1 MPLVLSAKPPSYRL
15 HKARNQAFVQWK
27 GKRYYLGPYGT
38 EKSRGAY
45 QRFLAEVWTRPH
57 AEPIVPEVQ
66 PGDAITITELAAHFW
81 TWASAYYAGPGGVAN
96 GQVYLVR
103 SALRPL
109 RQLYGDCL
117 VTEFG
122 PKRLEALQQRL
133 VDEGKAR
140 GYVNHLVQIIRQ
152 TFRWGTSKELVPVA
166 VYQALATVAGLRKGK
181 TSARETAP
189 VGPVSDAAVEATL
202 SHLPLVVA
210 DMVRLQRL
218 TGCRPGEVC
227 SLRPC
232 DVDRTS
238 DPWVYRPATHKTAH
252 RGKARAIYIGPKAQE
267 VLSPYLLRPGDA
279 YCFSPAESVA
289 KRKEEL
295 RSRRKSPIRSS
306 QIDRRKPRPERK
318 PGDRYLKDAYAT
330 AVRRSIATANRIAAK
345 EAAARGEEAP
355 DPIPHWHPN
364 QLRHSAA
371 TEIRKLFGLEAAQ
384 VALGHS
390 RADVTQMYAE
400 RDCKLAAEVA
410 RRIG

>member
-1 MPLVLSAKPPSYRL
+1 MSARLRTSPPSYRH
-15 HKARNQAFVQWK
+15 HKARNSAFVQWK
-27 GKRYYLGPYGT
+27 GRRYYLGPYGT

-57 AEPIVPEVQ
+57 AQPIVPEVQ
-66 PGDAITITELAAHFW
+66 PGDSITIIELAAAFW
-81 TWASAYYAGPGGVAN
+81 TWASAYYAGLGGVPN

-133 VDEGKAR
+133 VEENKAR
-140 GYVNHLVQIIRQ
+140 GYVNHLVQIIKQ
-152 TFRWGTSKELVPVA
+152 VFRWGTSKELVPVTT
-166 VYQALATVAGLRKGK
+166 YQALVTVAGLRRGK

-189 VGPVSDAAVEATL
+189 IGPVSDATVEATL
-202 SHLPLVVA
+202 PHLPLVVA
-210 DMVRLQRL
+210 DMIRFQRL

-232 DVDRTS
+232 DVDRSS

-267 VLSPYLLRPGDA
+267 VLTPYLLRSADA
-279 YCFSPAESVA
+279 YCFSPADSEA
-289 KRKEEL
+289 KRKAKL
-295 RSRRKSPIRSS
+295 RERRKSKVQPS
-306 QIDRRKPRPERK
+306 QVDRAKRHPKRTA
-318 PGDRYLKDAYAT
+318 GDHYGKDAFCY
-330 AVRRSIATANRIAAK
+330 AVRRAVDRANRD
-345 EAAARGEEAP
+345 RP
-355 DPIPHWHPN
+355 DDALPHWHPN

-390 RADVTQMYAE
+390 RADVTQIYAE
-400 RDCKLAAEVA
+400 RDSVLARQVA
-410 RRIG
+410 MRIG